1 MAVLWMVPIYRY
13 HIRLCF
19 RSKPLTRSTLL
30 CILGSVTSWI
40 SLVYPPCEPVLGAIR
55 DVYEAYV
62 IYTFIALLIA
72 ILVDGKGLQE
82 LVNKLGE
89 TVATERQA
97 VIDYEGAGIERM
109 DPSSKSLKTI
119 RPVEHIR
126 PPCPCC
132 YRRHRPNSV
141 GKL

>member
-1 MAVLWMVPIYRY
+1 
-13 HIRLCF
+13 
-19 RSKPLTRSTLL
+19 
-30 CILGSVTSWI
+30 
-40 SLVYPPCEPVLGAIR
+40 VYPPCEPVLGAIR

-82 LVNKLGE
+82 LVNRLGE
-89 TVATERQA
+89 TVLTERQA
-97 VIDYEGAGIERM
+97 IIDFEGTGIDRL
-109 DPSSKSLKTI
+109 DSSASSKGLKTI

-141 GKL
+141 GKQ

>member
-1 MAVLWMVPIYRY
+1 MLSFDSLYIKQ
-13 HIRLCF
+13 LQT
-19 RSKPLTRSTLL
+19 PLY
-30 CILGSVTSWI
+30 SVTSWF
-40 SLVYPPCEPVLGAIR
+40 SLVYPPCEPFLGAIR

-72 ILVDGKGLQE
+72 ILLDGKGLQE
-82 LVNKLGE
+82 LVNRLGE
-89 TVATERQA
+89 TVLSERQA
-97 VIDYEGAGIERM
+97 IFDFEGTGIDRL
-109 DPSSKSLKTI
+109 DPSATSKCLKTI